1 MEDGAPNRETM
12 DRRAVLAAL
21 AIVIGGMLM
30 AVTGVMALETAQF
43 QSQPEL
49 SYGVEPS
56 LQYGHLYEDLSTEA
70 QALTREGVEASDGR
84 VTLADGQIPSAFLV
98 ATNDQTGA
106 ELGRTSTHVL
116 YERAVYRVTT
126 EPPSDGDGTASGN
139 TSLVF
144 VAVEDGYATFDD
156 LSPRGREVFTGALTA
171 RPDRVEVYRPSPNE
185 LSPAYIESNPGQDMI
200 YVRYEGSYY
209 TLDVDHEREG
219 FVAWFYLLAAGLVIG
234 SVLVGVGAIS
244 LLAGSTDRRILG
256 GVGFAIV
263 AVPTVVVHLPLL
275 STPGDRPVEMLGVG
289 VLAGLGVAA
298 VFISRTSEDDR
309 EEESRRDEHRDQ
321 Q

>member
-1 MEDGAPNRETM
+1 MEDDAPNRETM

-21 AIVIGGMLM
+21 AIVIGGVMM
-30 AVTGVMALETAQF
+30 AVTGPMALESARF

-70 QALTREGVEASDGR
+70 QALTREGVEASNGR
-84 VTLADGQIPSAFLV
+84 VPLADRQLPSAFQV
-98 ATNDQTGA
+98 ATDDQTGA

-116 YERAVYRVTT
+116 YERTVYRVTA
-126 EPPSDGDGTASGN
+126 ESPSDGDGAASDN

-144 VAVEDGYATFDD
+144 VAVEDGYAAFND
-156 LSPRGREVFTGALTA
+156 LSPRGREVFTGVLTA
-171 RPDRVEVYRPSPNE
+171 RPDRVEVYRPSPSE
-185 LSPAYIESNPGQDMI
+185 LSPAYLESNPGQDMI

-209 TLDVDHEREG
+209 TLDVVHERAG
-219 FVAWFYLLAAGLVIG
+219 FAAWFYLLAAGLVVG
-234 SVLVGVGAIS
+234 SVLVGAGAIS

-256 GVGFAIV
+256 GVGFAVV
-263 AVPTVVVHLPLL
+263 AVPTVAVHLPLL
-275 STPGDRPVEMLGVG
+275 SAPGDRPVEMLSVG

-298 VFISRTSEDDR
+298 VFLSRTSEDDQ
-309 EEESRRDEHRDQ
+309 EEESRRDEHRDRQ
-321 Q
+321 